1 MRGVYADAALM
12 ALVAWG
18 SSPHARGLPVL
29 PKLNPEGNR
38 IIPACAGFTAGVP
51 GSGRGRPDHPRMRG
65 VYPGYT
71 PGRDVYHGSSPH
83 ARGLRRHTM
92 CRSHLLG
99 IIPAC
104 AGFTPCYARKRYQC
118 GGSSPHARGLR
129 GHVVGVPELRRIIPA
144 CAGFTICRFRARRTR
159 RDHPRVRGVYWTRV
173 IIAAKGEGS
182 SPHARG
188 LRHRYIQDRVP
199 DRIIPAC
206 AGFTPMPRSC
216 SRARRD
222 HPRTRGV
229 YRRRGKEE
237 RVWAGSSPRAR
248 GLPRQN
254 VRAAGVLRI
263 IPACAGFTELT
274 GGGGSSRRDHP
285 RMRGVYSSPRSTR
298 NSGGGSS
305 PHARGLRD
313 TRGTK
318 TLRYGII
325 PACAGFTQNPY

>member
-118 GGSSPHARGLR
+118 GGSSPHARGLLGEAA
-129 GHVVGVPELRRIIPA
+129 GHPLGDGIIPA
-144 CAGFTICRFRARRTR
+144 CAG
-159 RDHPRVRGVYWTRV
+159 
-173 IIAAKGEGS
+173 
-182 SPHARG
+182 
-188 LRHRYIQDRVP
+188 
-199 DRIIPAC
+199 
-206 AGFTPMPRSC
+206 
-216 SRARRD
+216 
-222 HPRTRGV
+222 
-229 YRRRGKEE
+229 
-237 RVWAGSSPRAR
+237 
-248 GLPRQN
+248 
-254 VRAAGVLRI
+254 
-263 IPACAGFTELT
+263 LT
-274 GGGGSSRRDHP
+274 GGGRPSRGRCADHP
-285 RMRGVYSSPRSTR
+285 RMRGVYRGPQVLQ
-298 NSGGGSS
+298 G
-305 PHARGLRD
+305 PHP
-313 TRGTK
+313 
-318 TLRYGII
+318 GII
-325 PACAGFTQNPY
+325 PACAGFTLT

>member
-1 MRGVYADAALM
+1 MC
-12 ALVAWG
+12 
-18 SSPHARGLPVL
+18 SSDLLSVL

-159 RDHPRVRGVYWTRV
+159 RDHPRMRGVYWTRV
-173 IIAAKGEGS
+173 ITAAKGEGS

-188 LRHRYIQDRVP
+188 LRP
-199 DRIIPAC
+199 CP
-206 AGFTPMPRSC
+206 GPRSEEHTSELQ
-216 SRARRD
+216 SR
-222 HPRTRGV
+222 
-229 YRRRGKEE
+229 
-237 RVWAGSSPRAR
+237 
-248 GLPRQN
+248 
-254 VRAAGVLRI
+254 
-263 IPACAGFTELT
+263 
-274 GGGGSSRRDHP
+274 
-285 RMRGVYSSPRSTR
+285 
-298 NSGGGSS
+298 
-305 PHARGLRD
+305 
-313 TRGTK
+313 
-318 TLRYGII
+318 
-325 PACAGFTQNPY
+325 